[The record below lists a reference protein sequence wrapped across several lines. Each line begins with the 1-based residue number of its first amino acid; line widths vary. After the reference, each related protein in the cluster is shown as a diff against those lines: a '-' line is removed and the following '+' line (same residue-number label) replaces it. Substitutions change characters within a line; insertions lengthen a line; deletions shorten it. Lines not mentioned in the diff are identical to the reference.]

1 MNNISNN
8 IVEIKDLKELQKKLT
23 DLALELG
30 RYYKIDLNFTD
41 ESVKKV
47 EEILSKIS
55 EDYHKTKNEEG
66 INGMALE
73 LAAYIV
79 TVIEKN
85 IIGGKWERDSKDFG
99 KNTFPYDLGNENII
113 FPYAWC
119 LKRIHDGESENVWLK
134 FNALVLD
141 KK

>member
-1 MNNISNN
+1 MAE
-8 IVEIKDLKELQKKLT
+8 VKDIKELQKKLT

-66 INGMALE
+66 IDGMALE

-85 IIGGKWERDSKDFG
+85 ITSGKWERDSKDFG

-134 FNALVLD
+134 FNALVL
-141 KK
+141 KRK

>member
-8 IVEIKDLKELQKKLT
+8 IAEIKDPKELQKKLT
-23 DLALELG
+23 DLALELA
-30 RYYKIDLNFTD
+30 RYYKIELDFTA

-55 EDYHKTKNEEG
+55 KDYHKTKNEEG

-79 TVIEKN
+79 TVIEKK
-85 IIGGKWERDSKDFG
+85 IAVGKWERDSKDFG
-99 KNTFPYDLGNENII
+99 KNTFPYDLGNKNVI

-119 LKRIHDGESENVWLK
+119 LKRIHDGEGENIWLK
-134 FNALVLD
+134 FKTLVLN

>member
-1 MNNISNN
+1 MSKTLNNTK
-8 IVEIKDLKELQKKLT
+8 EIKDIKELQKELT
-23 DLALELG
+23 DLALELA
-30 RYYKIDLNFTD
+30 RYYKMNLDFTVD
-41 ESVKKV
+41 SVRKV

-73 LAAYIV
+73 MAAYIV

-85 IIGGKWERDSKDFG
+85 ITVGKWKRDSEDFG
-99 KNTFPYDLGNENII
+99 KNTFPYDLGNEDIV

-119 LKRIHDGESENVWLK
+119 LKRVHEGEGENIWLK
-134 FNALVLD
+134 FKTLVL